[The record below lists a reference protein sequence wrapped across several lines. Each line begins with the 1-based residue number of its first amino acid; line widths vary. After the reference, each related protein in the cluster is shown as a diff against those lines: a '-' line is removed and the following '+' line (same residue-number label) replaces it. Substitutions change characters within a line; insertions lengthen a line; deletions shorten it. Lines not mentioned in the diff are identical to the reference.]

1 MTRRLL
7 IADDDPMIRHILQSM
22 LESEGFTLAIVENGI
37 EALDFLRRESRPVE
51 LAGILLDVIM
61 PGMSGLEVLTQIKA
75 DHDTAHIPVVL
86 LTGESK
92 DDAIMSGY
100 TSGADYYITKPFTRQ
115 QLMYGLNL
123 ALSPD

>member
-1 MTRRLL
+1 MSRRLL

-22 LESEGFTLAIVENGI
+22 LESEGFTLSIVENGI
-37 EALDFLRRESRPVE
+37 EAVDFLRREPRPVE
-51 LAGILLDVIM
+51 LAGIILDVMM
-61 PGMSGLEVLTQIKA
+61 PGMSGLEVLTHVKN
-75 DHDTAHIPVVL
+75 DSETAHIPVVL

-100 TSGADYYITKPFTRQ
+100 SSGADYYITKPFTRQ

-123 ALSPD
+123 ALS

>member
-22 LESEGFTLAIVENGI
+22 LESEGFTLSIVENGI
-37 EALDFLRRESRPVE
+37 DAVDLLRREPRPVE
-51 LAGILLDVIM
+51 IEGILLDVIM
-61 PGMSGLEVLTQIKA
+61 PGMSGLEVLAQIKS
-75 DHDTAHIPVVL
+75 DQDTAHIPVIL

-92 DDAIMSGY
+92 DDAVMSGY
-100 TSGADYYITKPFTRQ
+100 SSGADYYITKPFTRQ

-123 ALSPD
+123 ALSSE